1 MRNKAKSL
9 CRQRYTTQC
18 KTLFNS
24 VHCIL
29 YSARCTCILNAKGD
43 FFLPLNPLL
52 FGGLLQEQ
60 SHQCRRESES
70 PASLST
76 SSHAFTFF
84 SFSIFC
90 LFLAQGNF
98 PCPIYFHSSIT
109 GSPNTFSHSRPHTI
123 SLASTS

>member
-9 CRQRYTTQC
+9 CRQC
-18 KTLFNS
+18 KTLFNT

-29 YSARCTCILNAKGD
+29 YSARCTCILIAKGD

-70 PASLST
+70 PASLSS
-76 SSHAFTFF
+76 SSHAFTFSLF
-84 SFSIFC
+84 QSFAFFLRKEISRVRFIFTPRS
-90 LFLAQGNF
+90 LA
-98 PCPIYFHSSIT
+98 PLTHSPILGLTPSLW
-109 GSPNTFSHSRPHTI
+109 PRPHKF
-123 SLASTS
+123 